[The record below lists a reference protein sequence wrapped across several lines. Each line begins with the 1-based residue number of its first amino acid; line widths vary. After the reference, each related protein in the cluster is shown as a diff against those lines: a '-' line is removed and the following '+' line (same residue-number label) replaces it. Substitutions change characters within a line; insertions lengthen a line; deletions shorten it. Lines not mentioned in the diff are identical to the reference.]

1 MFTPIAYDCCDR
13 HMFLGDLVQGSFTN
27 LTFKGVLAL
36 DLSTYEV
43 VVRTYPEDIPVLID
57 CITDLCPITG
67 IERLKP
73 DFDKNAVNAFR
84 DKVLSELDYYI
95 KEINYA

>member
-1 MFTPIAYDCCDR
+1 MLTPITCDCCNR
-13 HMFLGDLVQGSFTN
+13 PMFLGDLVQGSFTN

-67 IERLKP
+67 LERLKP

>member
-1 MFTPIAYDCCDR
+1 MFTPITCDCCNR
-13 HMFLGDLVQGSFTN
+13 LMFLGDLVQGSFTN

-57 CITDLCPITG
+57 YITDLCPITG
-67 IERLKP
+67 LERLKT

-95 KEINYA
+95 KEISYV